1 MFDKIKGLKEE
12 IEGLKEEI
20 KDLKARS
27 NAELEDLRIRY
38 LSKKGKVSELFNYFR
53 DIPADMKR

>member
-38 LSKKGKVSELFNYFR
+38 LSK
-53 DIPADMKR
+53 